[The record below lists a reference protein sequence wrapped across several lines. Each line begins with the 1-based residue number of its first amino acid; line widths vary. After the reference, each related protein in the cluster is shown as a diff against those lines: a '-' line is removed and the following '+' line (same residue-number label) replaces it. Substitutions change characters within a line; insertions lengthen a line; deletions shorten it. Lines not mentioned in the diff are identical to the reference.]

1 MSPSPLPTS
10 TGEEDIYGYGDATP
24 DSAGAA
30 DYGYG
35 DATPDTGVDYGYGD
49 ATPYS
54 SATSAGDDDHTDDP
68 AVDYGYGDATPDT
81 AVDYG
86 YGDATPDTAVDYGYG
101 DAAPGSHYQ
110 TELPELKGDDH
121 DDHDGNV
128 SPRQHRPKTRRTRD
142 VQRHVPDRSKSDD
155 ILYHPDYNDELA
167 DTGGGRGGGEREGG
181 GSPGYG
187 GGGSPRQ
194 GGRQRYRRRGSV
206 TRYSLVASNEVI
218 EEFTE
223 AANLIDQFRNMQV
236 NTATSNANANAGTD
250 GGGGGGGGGSGNGP
264 TACGDTA
271 AIRSH
276 PPLPSSPLPPS
287 SPSMSGSLS
296 PGKPFNGEWKTNQSN
311 IQIMNQDGSDNR
323 EEESPRTPSHQDP
336 KKKKKKH
343 LRLVKKMRRRFSTTA

>member
-1 MSPSPLPTS
+1 MPPSPLPTS
-10 TGEEDIYGYGDATP
+10 KGEEGIYGYGDATP
-24 DSAGAA
+24 DSAGA
-30 DYGYG
+30 
-35 DATPDTGVDYGYGD
+35 
-49 ATPYS
+49 
-54 SATSAGDDDHTDDP
+54 
-68 AVDYGYGDATPDT
+68 VDYGYGDATPDSG
-81 AVDYG
+81 VDYG

-101 DAAPGSHYQ
+101 DAAPGNHYQ
-110 TELPELKGDDH
+110 TELAELKDDDH
-121 DDHDGNV
+121 DEKDDHDGNV
-128 SPRQHRPKTRRTRD
+128 SPRQQRPKTRRTRD
-142 VQRHVPDRSKSDD
+142 VQRHILDRSKSDD